1 MKARGRIR
9 LTYANVVASVALFA
23 ALGGSSYAALTIT
36 GQQVRDGSL
45 SGRDVR
51 NASLTTS
58 DVHDQTL
65 LARDF
70 KRGQLPAGQAGP
82 QGPMGDPG
90 TNGNAGLQ
98 GPRGEPGPP
107 GSARAFAAFKPP
119 EELIA
124 GKNLSVPGGGDGIYC
139 VVPDEGSGID
149 PASSAAVVSAGGTEP
164 AFATVTANAQG
175 CSGWEVRTFQFLA
188 IAGTQIPVN
197 QGIGFQMVVP

>member
-1 MKARGRIR
+1 MKARRRIR
-9 LTYANVVASVALFA
+9 PTYANVVASVALFA
-23 ALGGSSYAALTIT
+23 ALGGSSYAALAIT

-58 DVHDQTL
+58 DVRDQTL

-82 QGPMGDPG
+82 QGPKGDPG
-90 TNGNAGLQ
+90 TNGNAG
-98 GPRGEPGPP
+98 PRGEPGPP
-107 GSARAFAAFKPP
+107 GTARAFAAFEPTD
-119 EELIA
+119 ELIA

-139 VVPDEGSGID
+139 VVPDAGSGID

-164 AFATVTANAQG
+164 AFATVTANAPG

-197 QGIGFQMVVP
+197 QGIGFTMVVP